1 MTWVTCPLIG
11 AFSLPTCSQVL
22 VELVVDPAVVVDP
35 VVLLDIEERV
45 ELAEFFLFRFDAP
58 TKTSPPD
65 RSLPVD
71 VCLLGAVFIIM
82 AAAAI
87 NIAWFVCWSDG
98 FILFIM
104 LSRFD
109 IDAGDGL
116 ADVLSTLLPIMLI
129 RFRFLLP
136 DFCIMSSM
144 RSFFVPRT

>member
-71 VCLLGAVFIIM
+71 VLGAAFIIM

-87 NIAWFVCWSDG
+87 NIAWFVWSDG

-104 LSRFD
+104 LRRFE
-109 IDAGDGL
+109 IEAGDGL
-116 ADVLSTLLPIMLI
+116 ADVLSTLLPIILI